1 MTRQKQML
9 IKTSAKKTTI
19 KKMSAKTAK
28 NANRS
33 TATRKRALTTKNEQ
47 TLSYH

>member
-9 IKTSAKKTTI
+9 IKTSAKKIII
-19 KKMSAKTAK
+19 KKMSAKTTK
-28 NANRS
+28 SANRS
-33 TATRKRALTTKNEQ
+33 TATRKRALTAEDEQ